1 MTTTNPQDFDT
12 LLDSIL
18 TERVGVAPASLEQ
31 RLLARLAQAA
41 EAEPRVPHISPH
53 EMWVS
58 RAASGSLFTSA
69 ARMVPQRSAASTWTA
84 LALHAA
90 VVLLIAVL
98 VGKHVQLAAPA
109 PKIISA
115 LFAPVPPPIAPNKTA
130 IGGGGGHHDLAP
142 VTHGHLPKLA
152 TEQIV
157 PPKAP
162 PTVAPI
168 LAAEPTLVMQREF
181 RMADAKAPDIG
192 APNSTLKGFSLG
204 NGSGTGI
211 GAGNGGGIGPG
222 SGGNAG
228 GGIFHIGG
236 GVSRP
241 IVKYSV
247 DPEFSEEA
255 RKAKFSGN
263 VYVYLIINE
272 QGLPERVRCTHDVGM
287 GLCDKAVE
295 AVRQYRF
302 TPAMK
307 DGKPVKVD
315 MNIEVNFNIF

>member
-1 MTTTNPQDFDT
+1 MTTGNPQDFDT

-18 TERVGVAPASLEQ
+18 TAKTGTAPQHLEQ
-31 RLLARLAQAA
+31 RLLARLTQAA
-41 EAEPRVPHISPH
+41 EAEQRMPNILPH

-58 RAASGSLFTSA
+58 RASSESLFTSA

-84 LALHAA
+84 LGLHAA
-90 VVLLIAVL
+90 VILLLAVL
-98 VGKHVQLAAPA
+98 IGKHVQLAAPT
-109 PKIISA
+109 PKTMTA
-115 LFAPVPPPIAPNKTA
+115 LLAPVPPPLAPSKTA

-142 VTHGHLPKLA
+142 VTQGHLPRLA

-162 PTVAPI
+162 PTLAPR
-168 LAAEPTLVMQREF
+168 LAAEPSVVVQKDL
-181 RMADAKAPDIG
+181 RMADMKAPDIG
-192 APNSTLKGFSLG
+192 APSSTLKGFSLG

-211 GAGNGGGIGPG
+211 GSGNGGGIGPG
-222 SGGNAG
+222 SGGNTG
-228 GGIFHIGG
+228 GGIFHVGG
-236 GVSRP
+236 GVSQP

-247 DPEFSEEA
+247 EPEFSEEA

-263 VYVYLIINE
+263 VLVYLIINE
-272 QGLPERVRCTHDVGM
+272 EGLPDHVRCLRDVGM
-287 GLCDKAVE
+287 GLCDKAID
-295 AVRQYRF
+295 AVSQYRF
-302 TPAMK
+302 VPAKK